1 MELASQGKHGTYS
14 ASFDRPLWRRTA
26 RALAALSLLLSLQT
40 GFAAAAELKLVGD
53 WEVEVT
59 LPTAHATS
67 HKNIAKLSVEPPKLV
82 EVVNEAQ
89 ELLAEWIPA
98 QPGWARKKLP
108 ATEDG
113 MCSACSV
120 LLPGSV
126 KVSSKGA
133 TPGQFKPDK
142 DFKVDW
148 EWGAIGRVPGGDIGP
163 TQAVS
168 VSYQFMQRR
177 LDSIVLNTNGELVVR
192 KGKPHIAMPLPPEL
206 RPGEER
212 VANLWL
218 PAHLKR
224 LIDANLFP
232 ILETSFPEPP
242 KTSPSAAER
251 LLPKTMA
258 KLHNGEPLKILA
270 WGDSVTAGYLGED
283 QWQAQFVRRLKTSFP
298 KANFQLVTVGWG
310 AHTSQDFLNAP
321 PGHTCNYATSVLAV
335 KPDLVV
341 SEFAND
347 CTLDPALVERNYEKF
362 LADFQHIGAEWI
374 ILTPHLNTF
383 MGLSTERG
391 FEDCPQPY
399 VPMVRRFARAHD
411 VALADATV
419 RYANLWR
426 QGIPYS
432 TLMINAV
439 NHPDVRGMAI
449 FADSL
454 MVLFP

>member
-1 MELASQGKHGTYS
+1 MEHLFQLRRGFQSAPHYRQPWRATAS
-14 ASFDRPLWRRTA
+14 
-26 RALAALSLLLSLQT
+26 ALALAWLISIPVLI
-40 GFAAAAELKLVGD
+40 AAPAKLRLVGD

-59 LPTAHATS
+59 LPTTHAAP
-67 HKNIAKLSVEPPKLV
+67 HNIMAKLSVEPPKLA
-82 EVVNEAQ
+82 EVVSEPNES
-89 ELLAEWIPA
+89 LAEWIPA

-113 MCSACSV
+113 MCSACFALV
-120 LLPGSV
+120 PGSV
-126 KVSSKGA
+126 KVSSIGA
-133 TPGQFKPDK
+133 TPRQFKLDK
-142 DFKVDW
+142 DFQVDW
-148 EWGAIGRVPGGDIGP
+148 EWGAIGRVSGGDIGS

-168 VSYQFMQRR
+168 VSCQFMQRR
-177 LDSIVLNTNGELVVR
+177 LDSIVLNTNDELVVR
-192 KGKPHIAMPLPPEL
+192 KGKPHIAIPLPPEL

-218 PAHLKR
+218 PAHLKK
-224 LIDANLFP
+224 LTGANLFP
-232 ILETSFPEPP
+232 ILETSYPESP

-258 KLHNGEPLKILA
+258 KLHNGEPLKTLA
-270 WGDSVTAGYLGED
+270 WGDSVTAGYLGGD
-283 QWQAQFVRRLKTSFP
+283 QWQAQFVRRLEARFP
-298 KANFQLVTVGWG
+298 KANLQLVTIGWG
-310 AHTSQDFLNAP
+310 THTSQDFLNAP
-321 PGHTCNYATSVLAV
+321 PGHPCNYSTSVLAV

-391 FEDCPQPY
+391 FEECPQPY
-399 VPMVRRFARAHD
+399 VPMVRRFAHEHD

-419 RYANLWR
+419 RYVHLWR

-454 MVLFP
+454 MELFP

>member
-1 MELASQGKHGTYS
+1 MRCLLQLRCGIHSPRYARQQWRTTASV
-14 ASFDRPLWRRTA
+14 L
-26 RALAALSLLLSLQT
+26 ALAWLISIPAVI
-40 GFAAAAELKLVGD
+40 AAPAELRLVGD

-59 LPTAHATS
+59 LPTTHAAS
-67 HKNIAKLSVEPPKLV
+67 HTIIAKLSVEPSKLV
-82 EVVNEAQ
+82 EVVNESQ
-89 ELLAEWIPA
+89 EPLAEWIPA
-98 QPGWARKKLP
+98 QPGWARKKIP

-113 MCSACSV
+113 MCSACSALV
-120 LLPGSV
+120 PGSV
-126 KVSSKGA
+126 QVSSIGA
-133 TPGQFKPDK
+133 TPREFKPDK

-163 TQAVS
+163 TQSVS
-168 VSYQFMQRR
+168 VRCQFMQRR

-212 VANLWL
+212 LANLWL
-218 PAHLKR
+218 PAHLKI
-224 LIDANLFP
+224 LTDANLFP
-232 ILETSFPEPP
+232 ILETRFPEPP
-242 KTSPSAAER
+242 RTSPSAADR

-258 KLHNGEPLKILA
+258 KLHTGEPLTILA

-283 QWQAQFVRRLKTSFP
+283 QWQAQFVRRLKTRFP
-298 KANFQLVTVGWG
+298 MANIRLVTIGWG
-310 AHTSQDFLNAP
+310 AHTSQDFLDAP
-321 PGHTCNYATSVLAV
+321 PGHSCNYASSVLAV

-347 CTLDPALVERNYEKF
+347 CTLDPTLVERNYEKF
-362 LADFQHIGAEWI
+362 RADFQHIGAEWI

-399 VPMVRRFARAHD
+399 VPMVRCFAREHN
-411 VALADATV
+411 VALADGMA
-419 RYANLWR
+419 RYVHLWR